1 MILPRSS
8 SGRGGDLRGRQ
19 GNSATRLRPGGVEKE
34 MSRISI
40 YKILVVIGLGGFALF
55 GAHSLG
61 FFRIDDGRMLHGK
74 GDFQSIGS
82 ALKAYAIQVGRPPTT
97 EQGLE
102 AVVARPT
109 LEPLPENWVQVMF
122 KAPMDPWRQPYHNKL
137 LSEADGVSRWELRS
151 AGPDGVTGNEDDRA
165 QEFEWRGR

>member
-1 MILPRSS
+1 
-8 SGRGGDLRGRQ
+8 
-19 GNSATRLRPGGVEKE
+19 

-40 YKILVVIGLGGFALF
+40 YKFLVVIALGGFVLF

-61 FFRIDDGRMLHGK
+61 FFRIDDRRMPRCK

-82 ALKAYAIQVGRPPTT
+82 ALKAYAIQVGRPPPT

-102 AVVARPT
+102 ALVARPT

-122 KAPMDPWRQPYHNKL
+122 KAPMDPWRQPYQYRL
-137 LSEADGVSRWELRS
+137 LSEADGAFRWELRS
-151 AGPDGVTGNEDDRA
+151 AGPDGIAGNEDDIA
-165 QEFEWRGR
+165 QEFEWKRR